1 MYRIEISS
9 GEELLAADEVF
20 FRAAVCIGDLPM
32 ALAGEA
38 AVQIQAAIDAMQPY
52 TTVDGLKCRI
62 CFELATDPAPPSCG
76 HIFCLK
82 CINHALREPFI

>member
-1 MYRIEISS
+1 
-9 GEELLAADEVF
+9 
-20 FRAAVCIGDLPM
+20 M

-38 AVQIQAAIDAMQPY
+38 AVQLQAAIDAMQPY